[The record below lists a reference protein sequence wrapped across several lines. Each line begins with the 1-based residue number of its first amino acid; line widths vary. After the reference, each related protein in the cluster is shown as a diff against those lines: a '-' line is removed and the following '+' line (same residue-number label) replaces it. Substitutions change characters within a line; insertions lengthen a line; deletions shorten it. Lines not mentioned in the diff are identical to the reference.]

1 MQDRIP
7 PQAELKLTIARI
19 LELSYRR
26 NGERTAR
33 LMREAGPVTISV
45 DQNGQAVINGRA
57 GMVVVS
63 AAQATRELG
72 VSVRAITVMMTV
84 DGAGDIRYNA
94 QFRLGVAA
102 VGVSGSIDVEKLL
115 LSCSGLLCR
124 AARMLNGRS
133 AHLDRQM
140 LEAMGR

>member
-1 MQDRIP
+1 
-7 PQAELKLTIARI
+7 
-19 LELSYRR
+19 
-26 NGERTAR
+26 
-33 LMREAGPVTISV
+33 
-45 DQNGQAVINGRA
+45 
-57 GMVVVS
+57 MVVVS
-63 AAQATRELG
+63 AGQATRELG